1 MGKKKKAEEASI
13 SMDSFLDILTC
24 LVGVLMLIIIL
35 TSIDASQTK
44 VLIPTPM
51 SQKTDKKLMFV
62 ECRNNQLFPIPLE
75 EIQDQVDAEFVKLD
89 QTLSGDPEEM
99 KEALR
104 NLSFE
109 TENYVVDSSYA
120 LVGQYAIT
128 PKLTSQGD
136 DLSGVNMQTIDGV
149 EVPGWFG
156 KMLDE
161 ADPQSDI
168 ITFLVRDD
176 SFKVFRKARALAWLK
191 KIQVA
196 YELFAVN
203 DPIIFGLGGE
213 ISLAQ

>member
-1 MGKKKKAEEASI
+1 MTNNGDMPDI
-13 SMDSFLDILTC
+13 S
-24 LVGVLMLIIIL
+24 
-35 TSIDASQTK
+35 
-44 VLIPTPM
+44 
-51 SQKTDKKLMFV
+51 
-62 ECRNNQLFPIPLE
+62 
-75 EIQDQVDAEFVKLD
+75 VD
-89 QTLSGDPEEM
+89 TL
-99 KEALR
+99 A
-104 NLSFE
+104 E

-136 DLSGVNMQTIDGV
+136 DLSGVNMQAIEGV
-149 EVPGWFG
+149 TVPGWFG
-156 KMLDE
+156 KMLEE

-176 SFKVFRKARALAWLK
+176 SFKVFKKARALAWLK

-196 YELFAVN
+196 YELFSVN

>member
-149 EVPGWFG
+149 VVPGWFG

-161 ADPQSDI
+161 ADPKSDI

-196 YELFAVN
+196 YELFSVN